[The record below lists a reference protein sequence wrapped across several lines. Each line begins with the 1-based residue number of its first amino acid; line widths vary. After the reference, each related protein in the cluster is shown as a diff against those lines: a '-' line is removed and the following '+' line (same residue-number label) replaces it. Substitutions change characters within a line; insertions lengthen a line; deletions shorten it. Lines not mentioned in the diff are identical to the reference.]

1 MLSPS
6 GKGDK
11 ESQHDKKRIKPL
23 NFATKSGLED
33 VPIDQNADETT
44 AKENSSP
51 KQAAEDHAMPD
62 PPQLHNAWT
71 EGSRHLFG
79 RPEGWYVADSDS
91 EDIAEIIREED
102 ECHDDEEED
111 PLCPLIEF
119 TAAEKAAFR
128 REWRSALIV
137 KGLGRKVSYLP
148 LARRLNYLWEKHG
161 ALQITDMQNGCFFV
175 RFREKEDYETAM
187 TGGLWL
193 LGDTG

>member
-1 MLSPS
+1 MAPKPPDLLSGVRRSASLSLSPP

-23 NFATKSGLED
+23 NFAKKSGLED

-44 AKENSSP
+44 TKENSSP

-71 EGSRHLFG
+71 EGSQHLFG

-91 EDIAEIIREED
+91 EDIAETIREKD
-102 ECHDDEEED
+102 ECQDDEEED
-111 PLCPLIEF
+111 PLCPSIEF

-128 REWRSALIV
+128 RE
-137 KGLGRKVSYLP
+137 
-148 LARRLNYLWEKHG
+148 
-161 ALQITDMQNGCFFV
+161 
-175 RFREKEDYETAM
+175 
-187 TGGLWL
+187 
-193 LGDTG
+193 